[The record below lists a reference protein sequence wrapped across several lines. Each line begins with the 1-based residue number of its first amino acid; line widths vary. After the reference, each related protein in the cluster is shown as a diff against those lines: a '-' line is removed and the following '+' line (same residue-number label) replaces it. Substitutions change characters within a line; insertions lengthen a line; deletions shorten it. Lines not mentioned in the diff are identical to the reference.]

1 MSRGKWEL
9 CLGVG
14 GPCCVF
20 HSMASLKALGWTWIS
35 LFVLPYS
42 KRAKSQEGVQRT
54 KVGLA
59 YGPRG
64 QGKQEEQQAVR
75 GDRLQPEKQV
85 AFLKSNYRMGML
97 AMSAKPT
104 WTSLTQ
110 DWPSLCSTQ
119 MADTQFVKAKH
130 YKKQIFRW
138 QSTHQS
144 PPSLENQSAIQ
155 EHNQRIVSSKDTAGA
170 VTAR

>member
-14 GPCCVF
+14 LPAVF

-64 QGKQEEQQAVR
+64 QGK
-75 GDRLQPEKQV
+75 
-85 AFLKSNYRMGML
+85 
-97 AMSAKPT
+97 
-104 WTSLTQ
+104 
-110 DWPSLCSTQ
+110 
-119 MADTQFVKAKH
+119 
-130 YKKQIFRW
+130 
-138 QSTHQS
+138 
-144 PPSLENQSAIQ
+144 
-155 EHNQRIVSSKDTAGA
+155 
-170 VTAR
+170 